1 MTVSAR
7 IHPVAGR
14 EHMSTLDRRTFLV
27 TMGAALLAGR
37 QAVAA
42 SIPRLGAQLY
52 TVRTELEK
60 DFDGT
65 LAKVAAIGFT
75 EVEFAGYFNQT
86 PQQVRDALKRHRL
99 TSPSAHIDYASLT
112 GDKWARVIEG
122 ARTIG
127 HTYLVNAW
135 VDESIRTQPDAWKR
149 IADTYNRAGDASKRA
164 GIQFAYHNHNFE
176 FAPLEEP
183 AGKLP
188 YDILLESCDSA
199 LVKMELDLCWISA
212 AGKDPI
218 EYFRRY
224 PGRFPLVHVKGLKAL
239 PPATG
244 GAVPIDRIL
253 PDITDVGHEDVIDWK
268 RIFAQSRTGGVEHYF
283 VEHDGPKQPFDSLKA
298 SYDYLTRLR
307 F

>member
-1 MTVSAR
+1 
-7 IHPVAGR
+7 
-14 EHMSTLDRRTFLV
+14 MSTLDRRTFLA
-27 TMGAALLAGR
+27 TMGTAVLAMR
-37 QAVAA
+37 RTAAA

-52 TVRTELEK
+52 TVRTQLEK
-60 DFDGT
+60 DFEGT

-75 EVEFAGYFNQT
+75 EVEFAGYFKQT
-86 PQQVRDALKRHRL
+86 PEQVRDVLKRHRL
-99 TSPSAHIDYASLT
+99 RAPSAHIDYASLT

-127 HTYLVNAW
+127 HSYLVNAW
-135 VDESIRTQPDAWKR
+135 VEEPIRKQPDAWKR
-149 IADTYNRAGDASKRA
+149 IAETYNLAGEASKRA

-188 YDILLESCDSA
+188 YDILLESCDPA

-212 AGKDPI
+212 AGKDPL

-224 PGRFPLVHVKGLKAL
+224 PGRFPLVHIKGLKAV
-239 PPATG
+239 PAAG
-244 GAVPIDRIL
+244 GAAPIDRIL
-253 PDITDVGHEDVIDWK
+253 PDITDVGHDDVIDWK
-268 RIFAQSRTGGVEHYF
+268 RIFAQFRAAGIEHYF
-283 VEHDGPKQPFDSLKA
+283 VEHDVPKEPFDSLKT
-298 SYDYLTRLR
+298 SHDYLTRLR

>member
-1 MTVSAR
+1 MGTAVLA
-7 IHPVAGR
+7 
-14 EHMSTLDRRTFLV
+14 MRRT
-27 TMGAALLAGR
+27 A
-37 QAVAA
+37 AA

-52 TVRTELEK
+52 TVRTQLEK
-60 DFDGT
+60 DFEGT

-75 EVEFAGYFNQT
+75 EVEFAGYFKQT
-86 PQQVRDALKRHRL
+86 PEQVRDVLKRHRL
-99 TSPSAHIDYASLT
+99 RAPSAHIDYASLT

-127 HTYLVNAW
+127 HSYLVNAW
-135 VDESIRTQPDAWKR
+135 VEEPIRKQPDAWKR
-149 IADTYNRAGDASKRA
+149 IAETYNLAGEASKRA

-188 YDILLESCDSA
+188 YDILLESCDPA

-212 AGKDPI
+212 AGKDPL

-224 PGRFPLVHVKGLKAL
+224 PGRFPLVHIKGLKAV
-239 PPATG
+239 PAAG
-244 GAVPIDRIL
+244 GAAPIDRIL
-253 PDITDVGHEDVIDWK
+253 PDITDVGHDDVIDWK
-268 RIFAQSRTGGVEHYF
+268 RIFAQSRAAGIEHYF
-283 VEHDGPKQPFDSLKA
+283 VEHDVPKEPFDSLKT
-298 SYDYLTRLR
+298 SHDYLTRLR

>member
-1 MTVSAR
+1 
-7 IHPVAGR
+7 
-14 EHMSTLDRRTFLV
+14 MSTLDRRTFLA
-27 TMGAALLAGR
+27 TMGTAVLAMR
-37 QAVAA
+37 RTAAA

-52 TVRTELEK
+52 TVRTQLEK

-65 LAKVAAIGFT
+65 LAKVATIGFT
-75 EVEFAGYFNQT
+75 EVEFAGYFKQT
-86 PQQVRDALKRHRL
+86 PEQVRDALKRHRL
-99 TSPSAHIDYASLT
+99 RAPSAHIDYASLS
-112 GDKWARVIEG
+112 GDKWARVIES

-135 VDESIRTQPDAWKR
+135 VDESIRKQPDAWKR
-149 IADTYNRAGDASKRA
+149 IADTYNLAGEASKRA

-176 FAPLEEP
+176 FAPLEGP

-212 AGKDPI
+212 AGKDPL

-224 PGRFPLVHVKGLKAL
+224 PGRFPLVHVKGLRAV
-239 PPATG
+239 PAA
-244 GAVPIDRIL
+244 GAAAPIDRIL
-253 PDITDVGHEDVIDWK
+253 PDITDVGHDDVIDWK
-268 RIFAQSRTGGVEHYF
+268 RIFAQSRTAGVEHYF
-283 VEHDGPKQPFDSLKA
+283 VEHDVPKEPFDSLKA
-298 SYDYLTRLR
+298 SRDYLTRLR